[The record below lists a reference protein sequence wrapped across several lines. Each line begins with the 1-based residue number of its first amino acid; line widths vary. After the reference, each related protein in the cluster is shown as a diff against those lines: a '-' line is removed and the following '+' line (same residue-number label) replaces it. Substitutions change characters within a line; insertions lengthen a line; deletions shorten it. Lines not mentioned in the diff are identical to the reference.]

1 MVWQMRS
8 RHNSRA
14 GTSRSART
22 PFGGT
27 GYAVVTH
34 SASRSASQI
43 DTLPTMPE
51 QFAIRMSDELAR
63 SLDELVS
70 TGRFATRAEA
80 VRTAIE
86 QLLDTERR
94 HEIGRRIVQGY
105 TDVPQTDAE
114 VAAATEAAVR
124 SIEEEPW

>member
-1 MVWQMRS
+1 MTR
-8 RHNSRA
+8 
-14 GTSRSART
+14 
-22 PFGGT
+22 
-27 GYAVVTH
+27 
-34 SASRSASQI
+34 SASRYASQRG
-43 DTLPTMPE
+43 TLPDVSE

-80 VRTAIE
+80 VRAAIE
-86 QLLDTERR
+86 QLLDTEQRR
-94 HEIGRRIVQGY
+94 EIGRRIVQGY
-105 TDVPQTDAE
+105 SDVPQTDAE